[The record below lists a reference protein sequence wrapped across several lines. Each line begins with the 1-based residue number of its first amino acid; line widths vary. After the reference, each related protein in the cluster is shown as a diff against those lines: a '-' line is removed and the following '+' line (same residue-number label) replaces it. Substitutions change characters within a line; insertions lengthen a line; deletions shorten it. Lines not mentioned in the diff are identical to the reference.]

1 MVIVARAAKTVGMD
15 PRSVIAQRIDLH
27 LRRQLGEAVDMQR
40 ALHDE
45 RYVRDLLLVCDAMA
59 GTELPLLA
67 RQFRAA
73 GRLTANERRQQ
84 ALMAGRDA
92 GPPQEWAMDTSG
104 FGVSQPPEAP
114 QPAQKSRAADA
125 KPSWFSPSRWL

>member
-1 MVIVARAAKTVGMD
+1 MVIAARATKTLGMD

-40 ALHDE
+40 ALRDE
-45 RYVRDLLLVCDAMA
+45 RYARDLLLVCDAMA

-73 GRLTANERRQQ
+73 VEGLHVQRDQLGLA
-84 ALMAGRDA
+84 AGEDVA
-92 GPPQEWAMDTSG
+92 
-104 FGVSQPPEAP
+104 
-114 QPAQKSRAADA
+114 
-125 KPSWFSPSRWL
+125 

>member
-1 MVIVARAAKTVGMD
+1 MVIHARAPNTAGMD

-40 ALHDE
+40 ALRDE

-73 GRLTANERRQQ
+73 GRLMADERRQQ
-84 ALMAGRDA
+84 ASMAGRDA

-104 FGVSQPPEAP
+104 FGVSRPLESP
-114 QPAQKSRAADA
+114 QPARKASAADA
-125 KPSWFSPSRWL
+125 KPSWFSSSRWL

>member
-1 MVIVARAAKTVGMD
+1 
-15 PRSVIAQRIDLH
+15 
-27 LRRQLGEAVDMQR
+27 MQR
-40 ALHDE
+40 ALRDE
-45 RYVRDLLLVCDAMA
+45 RYARDLLLVCDAMA

-73 GRLTANERRQQ
+73 GQLMADERRQQ

-104 FGVSQPPEAP
+104 FGVSQPPAVAE
-114 QPAQKSRAADA
+114 PANKKADA